1 MAYKTSWI
9 TIFFFNVCLL
19 FPINLYAADPLEPLL
34 NEGHSDR
41 SLSVGPE
48 EDPDARTLLQGPVV
62 EQQRSQE
69 REDSSF
75 SRVPNR
81 KKKVKKRD
89 RSSSLTSFS
98 EMKKQSAKTEGL
110 SRKPLTVSKAPLV
123 IVDDTPLGAIA
134 AEAKNFIFE
143 LNKEITALRLLKGKA
158 LSELESKTIWDGSEA
173 FLKSLDNQ
181 FFMPLKPAVRNMGVL
196 GGVVGCLPS
205 SAASGLILYTTG
217 YILGIQPSTAS
228 STVAICW
235 ITISQAPAFMQQFSD
250 RFINITTSL
259 TCSDQFKPHSGE
271 KDKSTADILKIS
283 PYFKRAI
290 FANACLDG
298 FIPAAALVY
307 IYKDSYPLFL
317 IFCGTPLVLSWVDHV
332 YKIGID
338 WKSLNNIKFINPL
351 DSDKRRA
358 LNRKLKHF
366 VDSIDEEPLFAEK
379 IFDFLSTF
387 LASEQK
393 ERNYS
398 GVSALFLKDF
408 TDMEEHLGDADTTSG
423 LLTTNHLRAQ
433 MGEDKVESFLR
444 FISPVLQG
452 AAIYGRITALESIIS
467 SILQH
472 FSVDEATASTV
483 GYSVA
488 SLQVALWT
496 RLESHVQA
504 KFMAGWRQRLSWNYF
519 RTGAFIPALPSFV
532 NGGLFALCRMVP
544 AMQGYGGSSF
554 SFIQKVSLATAF
566 LTDLGLFNEF
576 FSENY
581 EKFISTALK
590 TRPSC
595 CKGEMPFIRKRAIL
609 RAHAYELS
617 YLIRYR
623 FDEETVSKIYSFIL
637 GGF

>member
-1 MAYKTSWI
+1 
-9 TIFFFNVCLL
+9 LH
-19 FPINLYAADPLEPLL
+19 AAEPLAPL
-34 NEGHSDR
+34 LDEGHSDR
-41 SLSVGPE
+41 GYTELSVGPE
-48 EDPDARTLLQGPVV
+48 DAETMTLLQGPIV
-62 EQQRSQE
+62 EQQQSQE
-69 REDSSF
+69 RGDSSF
-75 SRVPNR
+75 SRVPTR
-81 KKKVKKRD
+81 KRKVKKRG

-98 EMKKQSAKTEGL
+98 EMKKQFGEAKVL
-110 SRKPLTVSKAPLV
+110 SRKPLTVSKVPLV
-123 IVDDTPLGAIA
+123 VVDNTPLGIMATQ
-134 AEAKNFIFE
+134 AKQFIFE
-143 LNKEITALRLLKGKA
+143 LNKEVPALRLLKGKV
-158 LSELESKTIWDGSEA
+158 LSELESKTIWDSTEA
-173 FLKSLDNQ
+173 FLGSLDNQ
-181 FFMPLKPAVRNMGVL
+181 FFMPLKPAVRNIGVL
-196 GGVVGCLPS
+196 GGMIGCLPS

-217 YILGIQPSTAS
+217 YTLRIQPSTAS
-228 STVAICW
+228 SNAAICW
-235 ITISQAPAFMQQFSD
+235 ITISQAPAFIQQFYD
-250 RFINITTSL
+250 MFVNIATFV

-283 PYFKRAI
+283 PYFKLAI

-307 IYKDSYPLFL
+307 IYNDTYPLFL
-317 IFCGTPLVLSWVDHV
+317 IFCGTPLVLSWIDHV

-351 DSDKRRA
+351 DSDKRRS

-366 VDSIDEEPLFAEK
+366 VDSIDEEPVFADK

-387 LASEQK
+387 LTTEQK

-408 TDMEEHLGDADTTSG
+408 TDMEEHVGNADTTSK
-423 LLTTNHLRAQ
+423 LLTTQHLRGQ
-433 MGEDKVESFLR
+433 MGEDKIEAFLR

-467 SILQH
+467 SILQS
-472 FSVDEATASTV
+472 FSVDEETASTI
-483 GYSVA
+483 GYTVA

-504 KFMAGWRQRLSWNYF
+504 KFMAGWRQRFSWNYF

-544 AMQGYGGSSF
+544 AMQGYGGSNF
-554 SFIQKVSLATAF
+554 SFIQKASLATAF

-581 EKFISTALK
+581 DKFISTVLK

-595 CKGEMPFIRKRAIL
+595 CTGEMPLIRKRAIL

-623 FDEETVSKIYSFIL
+623 FDEETISKMYSFIL